1 MQLKI
6 IVIGGSNIDICA
18 ESFEQL
24 VEFDFNPGT
33 IQTSYGGVARNIA
46 DNLSRLNFDV
56 EFITAFGGDEWGKN
70 LLKNCKE
77 RGINIENSLI
87 LKDLRSSTYISILDK
102 NKEMKIAVSDM
113 KILEYLDKNCFSKLI
128 DHINEKNFCVLDIN
142 LPEESLE
149 FLLNNIK
156 IPVFLDCVS
165 TKKAM
170 KIKNLL
176 KNIFVLKPNRIEA
189 EKLSG
194 IEIKNDED
202 LEKCAN
208 YFLEKGVKNIYIS
221 LGKDGIYYS
230 NGRCKGKV
238 PSLDVK
244 VLNVNG
250 AVDAFMAGVV
260 YGHSL
265 DKNIDEVCKLG
276 IAAAS
281 IAVMSNKTIS
291 DDMSLEKIKDMLKYG
306 VQIK

>member
-1 MQLKI
+1 MQHKI
-6 IVIGGSNIDICA
+6 VVIGGSNIDICA

-24 VEFDFNPGT
+24 VEFDSNPGI

-70 LLKNCKE
+70 LLNNCKE
-77 RGINIENSLI
+77 LGMNIENSLV
-87 LKDLRSSTYISILDK
+87 LRDSRSSTYLSILDK

-113 KILEYLDKNCFSKLI
+113 KILDFLNKDYFSKLI
-128 DHINEKNFCVLDIN
+128 DHINEKRVCILDTN

-149 FLLNNIK
+149 FLLKNLK
-156 IPVFLDCVS
+156 IPVFVDCVS

-170 KIKNLL
+170 KIKKHLE
-176 KNIFVLKPNRIEA
+176 NIYALKPNKIEA

-194 IEIKNDED
+194 IEIKNDKD

-208 YFLEKGVKNIYIS
+208 FFLEKGVKKIYIS
-221 LGKDGIYYS
+221 LGKEGIYYS
-230 NGRCKGKV
+230 DGKTKGKI

-250 AVDAFMAGVV
+250 AGDAFMAGVV

-265 DKNIDEVCKLG
+265 EKSIDEVCKFG
-276 IAAAS
+276 VIAAS
-281 IAVMSNKTIS
+281 IAVMTDKTIS
-291 DDMSLEKIKDMLKYG
+291 DDMCLENILKIKG
-306 VQIK
+306 E